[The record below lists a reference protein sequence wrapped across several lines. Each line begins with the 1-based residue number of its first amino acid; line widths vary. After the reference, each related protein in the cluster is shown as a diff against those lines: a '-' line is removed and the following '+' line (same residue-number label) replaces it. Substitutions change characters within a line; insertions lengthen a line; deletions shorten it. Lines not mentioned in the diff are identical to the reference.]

1 MNTKYEK
8 LKTILEL
15 LKNETL
21 TPNEVKGFLDTL
33 ITTVQSTKKEFETL
47 SKENIDI
54 ITEAIEYIQSEHA
67 NIINYVSGETKSVK
81 KELAD
86 TVKQLKKYV
95 DDNKPEPVVIPT
107 IEEITD
113 EVMSRLPEPEPV
125 KEITSKEVRDK
136 LETLNG
142 DDRLDKSAVKGIE
155 TLEKEIEDI
164 KSRPET
170 GKGFG
175 SMIKEAPKD
184 GKTYGR
190 NNRQWVEVTGGD
202 VQSVNDVEPDEAG
215 NIELDTDDIDEGATN
230 KYFTDQRAID
240 ALTDD
245 ALPNTVLYR
254 DADGIPKSN
263 TNFNYDETND
273 IFEVLGLTEL
283 LLQGDVGLYDYRTEY
298 TEVDVETG
306 GGTFG
311 GLKSYVEGEDSFSF
325 IGVRHNPLG
334 GTENQAIMQASY
346 GVTLP
351 QYESEVSADPQ
362 YGTVNSYRDYV
373 NGKELSIKMGSFNYS
388 GGIDITYDNL
398 LGTSDISHGLFITD
412 LGVGFADWLNGVG
425 YYLPTTQPNATGQVI
440 KNITGITT
448 EWADVL
454 EIGNTIGDADPN
466 SILFTD
472 DDGKLRQDPNFTRD
486 EVGNTDIVL
495 DLSGNIFSVVNREDF
510 LFDAFPFAGVY
521 VDDGAGYKT
530 GIGVANLED
539 IGAEFRNVIYAI
551 AGSPTGESGLI
562 ASGELGTFTSNN
574 NGDDGVD
581 LVEYR
586 LTWSGVNEFAG
597 FSAYDDILGF
607 HKEFGISQGAV
618 GFLDVLTDERY
629 YLPTTFPT
637 ADGQVLGV
645 LDYTTGE
652 TGWITAGGGAEWEV
666 VSSNTTAS
674 NDGQYT
680 VVATAT
686 FTDPTPAEG
695 KGFEVF
701 VRNGTV
707 TVGGT
712 AYAIA
717 GTTIRRVYHSGSW
730 ANYTNIDNLFQIFID
745 LVNYDNSTLK
755 APVAMKIN
763 SVSEQSGSTTILVN
777 ASAYT
782 LGNSIS
788 QYDSIKVTNAVGSLV
803 TLNCEKI

>member
-215 NIELDTDDIDEGATN
+215 NIELDTDDIPEGATN

-245 ALPNTVLYR
+245 ALPNTVMYR

-521 VDDGAGYKT
+521 VDDGAYKT

-539 IGAEFRNVIYAI
+539 IGAEYRNVIYAI

-574 NGDDGVD
+574 NGDEGVD
-581 LVEYR
+581 LVEYQ
-586 LTWSGVNEFAG
+586 LLWSGTGEFAG
-597 FSAYDDILGF
+597 FTSYSDTDGYSR
-607 HKEFGISQGAV
+607 EFGLRNLGVVYSDFILEKS
-618 GFLDVLTDERY
+618 Y
-629 YLPTTFPT
+629 YLPINFPIADAYIKGNLDGTSEWTTQFNWNLLFDDL
-637 ADGQVLGV
+637 A
-645 LDYTTGE
+645 
-652 TGWITAGGGAEWEV
+652 V
-666 VSSNTTAS
+666 V
-674 NDGQYT
+674 
-680 VVATAT
+680 
-686 FTDPTPAEG
+686 E
-695 KGFEVF
+695 
-701 VRNGTV
+701 
-707 TVGGT
+707 
-712 AYAIA
+712 
-717 GTTIRRVYHSGSW
+717 
-730 ANYTNIDNLFQIFID
+730 
-745 LVNYDNSTLK
+745 LK
-755 APVAMKIN
+755 APQNMRIN
-763 SVSEQSGSTTILVN
+763 SVTQETGSTTIQVN
-777 ASAYT
+777 ASPYT
-782 LGNSIS
+782 LGDAIS
-788 QYDSIKVTNAVGSLV
+788 QYDVIEVTNVVNSLV
-803 TLNCEKI
+803 TLNCQYD